1 MSVTEFQ
8 TKILA
13 ASVKERKVF
22 SLLIVNVWTN
32 YKLKTAQNKF
42 VKKIS
47 FEKIGKQNLFNAGN
61 IAVKS

>member
-13 ASVKERKVF
+13 ASVKERKFF

-47 FEKIGKQNLFNAGN
+47 FEKIGKQNLFKGGN
-61 IAVKS
+61 IAV

>member
-47 FEKIGKQNLFNAGN
+47 FEKIGKQNLFKWGN
-61 IAVKS
+61 IAV

>member
-47 FEKIGKQNLFNAGN
+47 FEKIGKQNLFKGGN
-61 IAVKS
+61 IAV